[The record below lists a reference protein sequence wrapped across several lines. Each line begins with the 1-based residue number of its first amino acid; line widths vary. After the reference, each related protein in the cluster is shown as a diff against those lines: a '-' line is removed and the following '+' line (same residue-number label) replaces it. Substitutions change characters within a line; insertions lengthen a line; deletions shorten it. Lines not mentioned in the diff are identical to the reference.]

1 MKITLF
7 IEEMDCPEEER
18 LIRSRL
24 EKHPDVESLIFDL
37 LNKQLTVDLTS
48 GDSDAVLSALEGIG
62 MTAVPTS
69 ISKEDS
75 NDAAG
80 DLKDRRPIVSRSTW
94 IQLGLAFVLAVSSEI
109 LSLFSPQD
117 SGLIVAVISLSA
129 IALGGRTMLKKGIRA
144 IKARSLGINFLMTI
158 AVGGALIIGEWPEA
172 AMVTVLFE
180 LAERIEQYAMDRS
193 RGAIRSLLKLSPSS
207 SMVLSS
213 SGKWAKALTSSIMV
227 GQRIR
232 ISPGDLIPLDGKVVA
247 GATSINQASI
257 TGESIPVA
265 KQIGDSVFAGTLNE
279 YGSVEVEVT
288 SRKNDTT
295 LARIIQAVKA
305 AQLEKSP
312 TQRFVDTFSKFYTPS
327 IVSIAFLVVLIP
339 VLFGAPFMLWLYR
352 ALVLLVIACPCAL
365 VISTPVTVVSGLTAA
380 TKMGMLVKGGT
391 YLEQGFK
398 LKVVALDKTGTLTE
412 GRPKIV
418 EMNSVDEGILATK
431 EALRISASLN
441 AQSEHSIARAFT
453 KAAELGGLESELSP
467 VNDFRAEPGR
477 GVTGSINGNVFWLG
491 NHRYAHNAG
500 VCNPDIEAQLSR
512 IEESGKTAIVLFNT
526 KQALA
531 IFGIA
536 DTLRS
541 TSQEAVQQLQ
551 EMSIRVVM
559 LTGDNSSTANA
570 IASEVGIEDVYGEL
584 LPEEK
589 LTIIGKLKAEYG
601 MIAMVG
607 DGINDAP
614 ALTKAD
620 IGFAM
625 GTEGSDVAIESA
637 GVALI
642 KDDLRKI
649 ASFIKLSR
657 ATSNVLKQNISFAIG
672 IKIVFLGLAVF
683 GLATLWMAV
692 VADMGASLLVT
703 FNGLRLSRKSF

>member
-1 MKITLF
+1 
-7 IEEMDCPEEER
+7 
-18 LIRSRL
+18 
-24 EKHPDVESLIFDL
+24 
-37 LNKQLTVDLTS
+37 
-48 GDSDAVLSALEGIG
+48 
-62 MTAVPTS
+62 
-69 ISKEDS
+69 
-75 NDAAG
+75 
-80 DLKDRRPIVSRSTW
+80 
-94 IQLGLAFVLAVSSEI
+94 
-109 LSLFSPQD
+109 
-117 SGLIVAVISLSA
+117 
-129 IALGGRTMLKKGIRA
+129 
-144 IKARSLGINFLMTI
+144 
-158 AVGGALIIGEWPEA
+158 
-172 AMVTVLFE
+172 MVTVLFE

>member
-1 MKITLF
+1 
-7 IEEMDCPEEER
+7 
-18 LIRSRL
+18 
-24 EKHPDVESLIFDL
+24 
-37 LNKQLTVDLTS
+37 
-48 GDSDAVLSALEGIG
+48 
-62 MTAVPTS
+62 
-69 ISKEDS
+69 
-75 NDAAG
+75 
-80 DLKDRRPIVSRSTW
+80 
-94 IQLGLAFVLAVSSEI
+94 
-109 LSLFSPQD
+109 
-117 SGLIVAVISLSA
+117 
-129 IALGGRTMLKKGIRA
+129 
-144 IKARSLGINFLMTI
+144 
-158 AVGGALIIGEWPEA
+158 
-172 AMVTVLFE
+172 
-180 LAERIEQYAMDRS
+180 
-193 RGAIRSLLKLSPSS
+193 
-207 SMVLSS
+207 MVLSS

>member
-7 IEEMDCPEEER
+7 IEEMDCPDEER

-24 EKHPDVESLIFDL
+24 ERHPEVESLTFDL
-37 LNKQLTVDLTS
+37 LNKQLTVDLKS

-94 IQLGLAFVLAVSSEI
+94 IQLGLAFVLAVSAEI
-109 LSLFSPQD
+109 LSLISPPD
-117 SGLIVAVISLSA
+117 SGLVVAALSLTAIV
-129 IALGGRTMLKKGIRA
+129 LGWRTMLKKGIRA

>member
-1 MKITLF
+1 M
-7 IEEMDCPEEER
+7 
-18 LIRSRL
+18 
-24 EKHPDVESLIFDL
+24 
-37 LNKQLTVDLTS
+37 
-48 GDSDAVLSALEGIG
+48 
-62 MTAVPTS
+62 
-69 ISKEDS
+69 
-75 NDAAG
+75 
-80 DLKDRRPIVSRSTW
+80 
-94 IQLGLAFVLAVSSEI
+94 
-109 LSLFSPQD
+109 
-117 SGLIVAVISLSA
+117 
-129 IALGGRTMLKKGIRA
+129 
-144 IKARSLGINFLMTI
+144 
-158 AVGGALIIGEWPEA
+158 
-172 AMVTVLFE
+172 
-180 LAERIEQYAMDRS
+180 
-193 RGAIRSLLKLSPSS
+193 
-207 SMVLSS
+207 
-213 SGKWAKALTSSIMV
+213 
-227 GQRIR
+227 
-232 ISPGDLIPLDGKVVA
+232 
-247 GATSINQASI
+247 
-257 TGESIPVA
+257 
-265 KQIGDSVFAGTLNE
+265 
-279 YGSVEVEVT
+279 
-288 SRKNDTT
+288 
-295 LARIIQAVKA
+295 
-305 AQLEKSP
+305 
-312 TQRFVDTFSKFYTPS
+312 
-327 IVSIAFLVVLIP
+327 
-339 VLFGAPFMLWLYR
+339 
-352 ALVLLVIACPCAL
+352 
-365 VISTPVTVVSGLTAA
+365 
-380 TKMGMLVKGGT
+380 
-391 YLEQGFK
+391 
-398 LKVVALDKTGTLTE
+398 
-412 GRPKIV
+412 
-418 EMNSVDEGILATK
+418 
-431 EALRISASLN
+431 RISASLN